1 MLDRAKKM
9 ALWITLVELDQA
21 RRNGTLSPSED
32 EDDCSRPK
40 RSIKKLSSVNSMNS
54 VSSGKDSISQMTSSS
69 IPSSTSTVSTSSIS
83 SALTSVLATP
93 SPSEHATSPE
103 SMTSS
108 SSEPGGDVVTPSNE
122 SPRAIVGMGPGN
134 EEKETG
140 ILDLCEELLRDINR
154 FQQNYGKKVEA

>member
-32 EDDCSRPK
+32 EDDNSRPK
-40 RSIKKLSSVNSMNS
+40 RSIKKTSTVNLINS
-54 VSSGKDSISQMTSSS
+54 ISSGKDSMVQMTSSS
-69 IPSSTSTVSTSSIS
+69 ALSSASTISTSSIS
-83 SALTSVLATP
+83 SSLTSVLATP

-103 SMTSS
+103 SIS
-108 SSEPGGDVVTPSNE
+108 SSEPGGDAVTPSNE
-122 SPRAIVGMGPGN
+122 SPGAIVGMLNGSGS
-134 EEKETG
+134 EGKDAG

-154 FQQNYGKKVEA
+154 FQQNYGKKVEV